1 MDARLTTIGH
11 SNHPLATF
19 LGLLA
24 AHGVTAIA
32 DVRSQPRSRF
42 APHYDR
48 ERLAGALR
56 AAGIAY
62 VFLGAELGARNP
74 DPACLVDGRAD
85 YARIAATP
93 VFQAGVER
101 VRDGL
106 RTHRVC
112 LMCSERDPLD
122 CHRTILVGA
131 RLHGPDLP
139 LVHLLAD
146 GGSEAHADA
155 ERRLLARHGLD
166 QPDLFRSDAQ
176 RLAEAY
182 RRQGE
187 AMAWRP

>member
-11 SNHPLATF
+11 SNHPLAVF
-19 LGLLA
+19 LGLLT
-24 AHGVTAIA
+24 AHGVTAIV

-42 APHYDR
+42 APHYNR
-48 ERLAGALR
+48 ERLAEALR
-56 AAGIAY
+56 TAGIAY
-62 VFLGAELGARNP
+62 VFLGSELGARNP
-74 DPACLVDGRAD
+74 DPACLIDGRAD
-85 YARIAATP
+85 YGRIAATP
-93 VFQAGVER
+93 LFQAGLER

-106 RTHRVC
+106 RTHHVC
-112 LMCSERDPLD
+112 LMCRERDPLD
-122 CHRTILVGA
+122 CHRTILVGV

-139 LVHLLAD
+139 LVHLLA
-146 GGSEAHADA
+146 GGGTERHADA

-166 QPDLFRSDAQ
+166 QPDLFRSDAE